1 MNSHPSETI
10 FYKQRQLAENNLI
23 VAVISGDLS
32 IFFQGFARS
41 ISLITHRA
49 DFSMSTLPCY
59 FDYAATTPVD
69 DRVIQAMVTC
79 LGREGTFG
87 NPASNSHAY
96 GNQARQAVEL
106 ARRQVAEL
114 VGTDADALVWTS
126 GATESNNL
134 AIKGIALGASGTRRH
149 LITSRI
155 EHKAVIDTVRQL
167 ELAGYQ
173 VTWLEPDSQ
182 GLIQP
187 AAVRQALRDDT
198 LLVSLMLVN
207 NELGTLTDI
216 ATIGQL
222 IREHGA
228 LFHVDA
234 AQGAGKV
241 AIDLNALAVD
251 LMSFSAHK
259 TYGPKGIGALYVGER
274 ARGQLEAQMHG
285 GGHEQGFRSG
295 TLATHQIVGMGAAYA
310 LACAEMHE
318 EVQRIGHLSA
328 LLRDG
333 LLQLPGVSLN
343 GDPHQRVPHTLNI
356 CVDSPGFNALT
367 LSADLAVSST
377 SACNSAS
384 NGASHVL
391 LALGLTPSKAGSS
404 LRLSL
409 GRYTEMSDVE
419 RAISVIAG
427 RLNSPSTP
435 FW

>member
-1 MNSHPSETI
+1 
-10 FYKQRQLAENNLI
+10 
-23 VAVISGDLS
+23 
-32 IFFQGFARS
+32 
-41 ISLITHRA
+41 
-49 DFSMSTLPCY
+49 MSTLPCY

-87 NPASNSHAY
+87 NPASSSHTY

-114 VGTDADALVWTS
+114 IGSDAESVIWTS

-134 AIKGIALGASGTRRH
+134 AIKGIAQGAKGPRRH
-149 LITSRI
+149 LITSVI

-167 ELAGYQ
+167 EQAGFP
-173 VTWLEPDSQ
+173 VTWLQPDNQ

-187 AAVRQALRDDT
+187 EAVRLALRDDT

-207 NELGTLTDI
+207 NELGTVTDI
-216 ATIGQL
+216 AAIGQMV
-222 IREHGA
+222 REHGA
-228 LFHVDA
+228 IFHVDA
-234 AQGAGKV
+234 AQGAGKL
-241 AIDLNALAVD
+241 AIDLKALAVD

-274 ARGQLEAQMHG
+274 ARTLLEAQMHG
-285 GGHEQGFRSG
+285 GGHEQGYRSG

-310 LACAEMHE
+310 LASAEMAE
-318 EVQRIGHLSA
+318 EVLRIGELSA
-328 LLRDG
+328 HLRDG
-333 LLQLPGVSLN
+333 LLQLSGVSLN
-343 GDPHQRVPHTLNI
+343 GDPLQRIPHTLNI
-356 CVDSPGFNALT
+356 CVDSPGFSVMSLAN
-367 LSADLAVSST
+367 DLAVSST

-384 NGASHVL
+384 SAVSHVL
-391 LALGLTPSKAGSS
+391 LALGLTQGQAGSS

-409 GRYTEMSDVE
+409 GRYTQAEDVE
-419 RAISVIAG
+419 KAIAAVAG
-427 RLNSPSTP
+427 RVNSQPTT

>member
-1 MNSHPSETI
+1 
-10 FYKQRQLAENNLI
+10 
-23 VAVISGDLS
+23 
-32 IFFQGFARS
+32 
-41 ISLITHRA
+41 
-49 DFSMSTLPCY
+49 MSTLPCY

-87 NPASNSHAY
+87 NPASSSHTY

-114 VGTDADALVWTS
+114 IGSDAESVIWTS

-134 AIKGIALGASGTRRH
+134 AIKGIAQGAKGPRRH
-149 LITSRI
+149 LITSVI

-167 ELAGYQ
+167 EQAGFP
-173 VTWLEPDSQ
+173 VTWLQPDNQ

-187 AAVRQALRDDT
+187 EAVRQALRDDT

-207 NELGTLTDI
+207 NELGTVTDI
-216 ATIGQL
+216 AAIGQMV
-222 IREHGA
+222 REHGA
-228 LFHVDA
+228 IFHVDA
-234 AQGAGKV
+234 AQGAGKL
-241 AIDLNALAVD
+241 AIDLKALAVD

-274 ARGQLEAQMHG
+274 ARTLLEAQMHG
-285 GGHEQGFRSG
+285 GGHEQGYRSG

-310 LACAEMHE
+310 LASAEMNE
-318 EVQRIGHLSA
+318 EVLRIGELSA
-328 LLRDG
+328 QLRDG

-343 GDPHQRVPHTLNI
+343 GDPLQRIPHTLNI
-356 CVDSPGFNALT
+356 CVDSPGFNVMSLAN
-367 LSADLAVSST
+367 DLAVSST

-384 NGASHVL
+384 SAVSHVL
-391 LALGLTPSKAGSS
+391 LALGLTQGQAGSS

-409 GRYTEMSDVE
+409 GRYTQAEDVE
-419 RAISVIAG
+419 KAIAAIAG
-427 RLNSPSTP
+427 RVNSQPTT

>member
-1 MNSHPSETI
+1 MN
-10 FYKQRQLAENNLI
+10 
-23 VAVISGDLS
+23 
-32 IFFQGFARS
+32 
-41 ISLITHRA
+41 
-49 DFSMSTLPCY
+49 TLPCY

-114 VGTDADALVWTS
+114 IGSDAESVIWTS

-134 AIKGIALGASGTRRH
+134 AIKGIALSAKGPRRH

-155 EHKAVIDTVRQL
+155 EHKAVVDTVRQL
-167 ELAGYQ
+167 EQAGYP

-187 AAVRQALRDDT
+187 EAVRQALRDDT

-207 NELGTLTDI
+207 NELGTVTDI
-216 ATIGQL
+216 AAIGQMV
-222 IREHGA
+222 RAHGA
-228 LFHVDA
+228 IFHVDA
-234 AQGAGKV
+234 AQGAGKL
-241 AIDLNALAVD
+241 AIDLKSLAVD

-274 ARGQLEAQMHG
+274 ARPVLEAQIHG

-310 LACAEMHE
+310 LASAEMNE
-318 EVQRIGHLSA
+318 EVLRIGELSA
-328 LLRDG
+328 QLRDG
-333 LLQLPGVSLN
+333 LLQLPGVTLN
-343 GDPHQRVPHTLNI
+343 GDPLQRIPHTLNI
-356 CVDSPGFNALT
+356 CVDSPGFNVMS
-367 LSADLAVSST
+367 LSSELAVSST

-384 NGASHVL
+384 SAVSHVL
-391 LALGLTPSKAGSS
+391 LALGLTQAQAGSS

-409 GRYTEMSDVE
+409 GRYTQPQDVE
-419 RAISVIAG
+419 IAIAVIAG
-427 RLNSPSTP
+427 RVNSQPTT

>member
-1 MNSHPSETI
+1 
-10 FYKQRQLAENNLI
+10 
-23 VAVISGDLS
+23 
-32 IFFQGFARS
+32 
-41 ISLITHRA
+41 
-49 DFSMSTLPCY
+49 MSTLPCY

-114 VGTDADALVWTS
+114 IGSDAESVIWTS

-134 AIKGIALGASGTRRH
+134 AIKGIALSAKGPRRH

-155 EHKAVIDTVRQL
+155 EHKAVVDTVRQL
-167 ELAGYQ
+167 EQAGYP

-187 AAVRQALRDDT
+187 GAVRQALRDDT

-207 NELGTLTDI
+207 NELGTVTDI
-216 ATIGQL
+216 AAIGQMV
-222 IREHGA
+222 REHGA
-228 LFHVDA
+228 IFHVDA
-234 AQGAGKV
+234 AQGAGKL
-241 AIDLNALAVD
+241 AIDLTSLAVD

-274 ARGQLEAQMHG
+274 ARPLLEAQIHG
-285 GGHEQGFRSG
+285 GGHEQGYRSG

-310 LACAEMHE
+310 LASAEMAE
-318 EVQRIGHLSA
+318 EVQRIGELSA
-328 LLRDG
+328 QLRDG
-333 LLQLPGVSLN
+333 LLQLPGVTLN
-343 GDPHQRVPHTLNI
+343 GDPLQRIPHTLNI
-356 CVDSPGFNALT
+356 CVDSPSFNVMN
-367 LSADLAVSST
+367 LSSELAVSST

-384 NGASHVL
+384 SAVSHVL
-391 LALGLTPSKAGSS
+391 LALGLTQAQAGSS

-409 GRYTEMSDVE
+409 GRYTQPQDVE
-419 RAISVIAG
+419 KAIAVIAG
-427 RLNSPSTP
+427 RVNSQPTT

>member
-1 MNSHPSETI
+1 MN
-10 FYKQRQLAENNLI
+10 
-23 VAVISGDLS
+23 
-32 IFFQGFARS
+32 
-41 ISLITHRA
+41 
-49 DFSMSTLPCY
+49 TLPCY

-79 LGREGTFG
+79 LGRDGNFG
-87 NPASNSHAY
+87 NPASSSHAY

-114 VGTDADALVWTS
+114 VGCSADALVWTS

-134 AIKGIALGASGTRRH
+134 AIKGLALSANNGGRRH
-149 LITSRI
+149 LVTSTL

-167 ELAGYQ
+167 EQAGCP
-173 VTWLEPDSQ
+173 VTWLEPDSR
-182 GLIQP
+182 GLIHP
-187 AAVRQALRDDT
+187 DAVRGALRDDT

-216 ATIGQL
+216 AAIGQ
-222 IREHGA
+222 IVHDHGA

-241 AIDLNALAVD
+241 AIDLSALPVD

-274 ARGQLEAQMHG
+274 ARPLLEAQMHG
-285 GGHEQGFRSG
+285 GGHEQGYRSG

-310 LACAEMHE
+310 LASAEMHE
-318 EVQRIGHLSA
+318 EVARIRALSA
-328 LLRDG
+328 QLREG
-333 LLQLPGVSLN
+333 LLSLEGVSLN
-343 GDPHQRVPHTLNI
+343 GDPEQRVPHTLNVCI
-356 CVDSPGFNALT
+356 ASPGFNVASLA
-367 LSADLAVSST
+367 SELAVSST

-384 NGASHVL
+384 SSVSHVL
-391 LALGLTPSKAGSS
+391 LALGLSQAQAGSS
-404 LRLSL
+404 VRLSL
-409 GRYTEMSDVE
+409 GRYTQASDVE
-419 RAISVIAG
+419 KAIAVIAG
-427 RLNSPSTP
+427 KLSAPATT

>member
-1 MNSHPSETI
+1 
-10 FYKQRQLAENNLI
+10 
-23 VAVISGDLS
+23 
-32 IFFQGFARS
+32 
-41 ISLITHRA
+41 
-49 DFSMSTLPCY
+49 MSTLPCY

-69 DRVIQAMVTC
+69 ERVIQAMVTC

-114 VGTDADALVWTS
+114 IGSDADGLVWTS

-134 AIKGIALGASGTRRH
+134 AIKGIAQSAHGKRRH
-149 LITSRI
+149 LITSTL

-167 ELAGYQ
+167 EQAGFP

-187 AAVRQALRDDT
+187 QAVSQALREDT

-216 ATIGQL
+216 ASIGQRV
-222 IREHGA
+222 REHGA
-228 LFHVDA
+228 LLHVDA

-241 AIDLNALAVD
+241 SIDLKALAVD

-274 ARGQLEAQMHG
+274 ARPLLQAQMHG

-310 LACAEMHE
+310 LASAEMTE
-318 EVQRIGHLSA
+318 EVERIGRLSA
-328 LLRDG
+328 QLRDG

-343 GDPHQRVPHTLNI
+343 GDLQQRVPHTLNI
-356 CVDSPGFNALT
+356 CVDKPGFNAMS
-367 LSADLAVSST
+367 LSGELAVSST

-384 NGASHVL
+384 SGASHVL
-391 LALGLTPSKAGSS
+391 LALGLTPAQAGSS

-409 GRYTEMSDVE
+409 GRYTQGADVE
-419 RAISVIAG
+419 KAIAVIAA
-427 RLNSPSTP
+427 RLNSQPTT

>member
-1 MNSHPSETI
+1 M
-10 FYKQRQLAENNLI
+10 K
-23 VAVISGDLS
+23 
-32 IFFQGFARS
+32 
-41 ISLITHRA
+41 
-49 DFSMSTLPCY
+49 TLPCY

-87 NPASNSHAY
+87 NPASSSHAY

-114 VGTDADALVWTS
+114 VGCNADALVWTS

-134 AIKGIALGASGTRRH
+134 AIKGLALNPHHTERRH
-149 LITSRI
+149 LITSTI

-167 ELAGYQ
+167 ELAGCP
-173 VTWLEPDSQ
+173 VTWLEPDHR
-182 GLIQP
+182 GLIHP
-187 AAVRQALRDDT
+187 DAVSQALRDDT

-207 NELGTLTDI
+207 NELGTVTDI
-216 ATIGQL
+216 AAIGQ
-222 IREHGA
+222 IVREHGA

-241 AIDLNALAVD
+241 VIDLGALPVD

-259 TYGPKGIGALYVGER
+259 TYGPKGIGALYVGDR
-274 ARGQLEAQMHG
+274 ARPLLEAQMHG
-285 GGHEQGFRSG
+285 GGHEQGYRSG

-310 LACAEMHE
+310 LASAEMAE
-318 EVQRIGHLSA
+318 EVTRIDRLSA
-328 LLRDG
+328 QLREG
-333 LLQLPGVSLN
+333 LLGLDGISLN
-343 GDPHQRVPHTLNI
+343 GDPQQRIPHTLNLCI
-356 CVDSPGFNALT
+356 DRPGFNVASLA
-367 LSADLAVSST
+367 SDLAVSST

-384 NGASHVL
+384 SSVSHVL
-391 LALGLTPSKAGSS
+391 LALGLSPDQAASS

-409 GRYTEMSDVE
+409 GRYTEVGDVE
-419 RAISVIAG
+419 KAIAAIAAKV
-427 RLNSPSTP
+427 NASSTT

>member
-1 MNSHPSETI
+1 
-10 FYKQRQLAENNLI
+10 
-23 VAVISGDLS
+23 
-32 IFFQGFARS
+32 
-41 ISLITHRA
+41 
-49 DFSMSTLPCY
+49 MSTLPCY

-96 GNQARQAVEL
+96 GNLARQAVEL

-114 VGTDADALVWTS
+114 VGAPADSLIWTS

-134 AIKGIALGASGTRRH
+134 AIKGIAQSAQGARRH

-167 ELAGYQ
+167 EQAGFP
-173 VTWLEPDSQ
+173 VTWLEPDSN

-187 AAVRQALRDDT
+187 EAVRQALRDDT

-216 ATIGQL
+216 AAIGKTV
-222 IREHGA
+222 REHGA

-241 AIDLNALAVD
+241 AIDLNALPVD

-259 TYGPKGIGALYVGER
+259 IYGPKGIGALYIGER
-274 ARGQLEAQMHG
+274 ARPLLAAQMHG

-310 LACAEMHE
+310 LAAAEIEE
-318 EVQRIGHLSA
+318 EVQRISSLSA
-328 LLRDG
+328 QLRDG
-333 LLQLPGVSLN
+333 LLQLPGVRLN
-343 GDPHQRVPHTLNI
+343 GHLHQRVPHTLNI
-356 CVDSPGFNALT
+356 CVDKAGFSAT
-367 LSADLAVSST
+367 SLSSELAVSST

-384 NGASHVL
+384 SGASHVL
-391 LALGLTPSKAGSS
+391 LAMGLTPALAGSS

-409 GRYTEMSDVE
+409 GRYTQAADIEK
-419 RAISVIAG
+419 AIAVIAV
-427 RLNSPSTP
+427 RLDSPATT

>member
-1 MNSHPSETI
+1 
-10 FYKQRQLAENNLI
+10 
-23 VAVISGDLS
+23 
-32 IFFQGFARS
+32 
-41 ISLITHRA
+41 
-49 DFSMSTLPCY
+49 MSTLPCY

-69 DRVIQAMVTC
+69 DRVIQTMVTC

-87 NPASNSHAY
+87 NPASSSHTY

-114 VGTDADALVWTS
+114 IGSDAESVIWTS

-134 AIKGIALGASGTRRH
+134 AIKGIAQGAKGPRRH
-149 LITSRI
+149 LITSVI

-167 ELAGYQ
+167 EQAGFP
-173 VTWLEPDSQ
+173 VTWLQPDNQ

-187 AAVRQALRDDT
+187 EAVRQALRDDT

-207 NELGTLTDI
+207 NELGTVTDI
-216 ATIGQL
+216 AAIGQMV
-222 IREHGA
+222 REHGA
-228 LFHVDA
+228 IFHVDA
-234 AQGAGKV
+234 AQGAGKL
-241 AIDLNALAVD
+241 AIDLKALAVD

-274 ARGQLEAQMHG
+274 ARTLLEAQMHG
-285 GGHEQGFRSG
+285 GGHEQGYRSG

-310 LACAEMHE
+310 LASAEMNE
-318 EVQRIGHLSA
+318 EVLRIGELSA
-328 LLRDG
+328 QLRDG

-343 GDPHQRVPHTLNI
+343 GDPLQRIPHTLNI
-356 CVDSPGFNALT
+356 CVDSPGFNVMSLAN
-367 LSADLAVSST
+367 DLAVSST

-384 NGASHVL
+384 SAVSHVL
-391 LALGLTPSKAGSS
+391 LALGLTQGQAGSS

-409 GRYTEMSDVE
+409 GRYTQAEDVE
-419 RAISVIAG
+419 KAIAAIAG
-427 RLNSPSTP
+427 RVNSQPTT

>member
-1 MNSHPSETI
+1 
-10 FYKQRQLAENNLI
+10 
-23 VAVISGDLS
+23 
-32 IFFQGFARS
+32 
-41 ISLITHRA
+41 
-49 DFSMSTLPCY
+49 MSTLPCY

-69 DRVIQAMVTC
+69 DRVIQAMVSC

-96 GNQARQAVEL
+96 GNQARQSVEL

-114 VGTDADALVWTS
+114 IGGDAESVIWTS

-134 AIKGIALGASGTRRH
+134 AIKGIAQGAKGPRRH
-149 LITSRI
+149 LITSVI

-167 ELAGYQ
+167 EQAGFP
-173 VTWLEPDSQ
+173 VTWLQPDNQ

-187 AAVRQALRDDT
+187 EAVRQALRDDT

-207 NELGTLTDI
+207 NELGTVTDI
-216 ATIGQL
+216 SAI
-222 IREHGA
+222 GA
-228 LFHVDA
+228 LVRERGAIFHVDA
-234 AQGAGKV
+234 AQGAGKL
-241 AIDLNALAVD
+241 AIDLQALPVD

-274 ARGQLEAQMHG
+274 ARPLLEAQIHG

-310 LACAEMHE
+310 LASAEMAKE
-318 EVQRIGHLSA
+318 IQRIGQLSA
-328 LLRDG
+328 QLRDG
-333 LLQLPGVSLN
+333 LLQLPGISLN
-343 GDPHQRVPHTLNI
+343 GDPLQRIPHTLNI
-356 CVDSPGFNALT
+356 CVDSPGFNVMSLAN
-367 LSADLAVSST
+367 DLAVSST

-384 NGASHVL
+384 NGVSHVL
-391 LALGLTPSKAGSS
+391 LALGLTQGQAGSS

-409 GRYTEMSDVE
+409 GRYTQAEDVE
-419 RAISVIAG
+419 KAIAVIA
-427 RLNSPSTP
+427 RQVNSQPST